1 MRKLINSEFSM
12 ALTFDLGTDI
22 PHDYVVNIRWCLEGV
37 FLLVIGSLGVIGE
50 FNLAYAK
57 NDLYFFIQV
66 T

>member
-1 MRKLINSEFSM
+1 M
-12 ALTFDLGTDI
+12 ASTFDLGTDI

-57 NDLYFFIQV
+57 KDLYFFI
-66 T
+66 